1 MEALSTDQPHL
12 NTLGNSLKIKTFS
25 SKAEN
30 STGSSIRENGVTSLT
45 KWLVSALPSI
55 LTSKQVFPRVAP
67 KVALAPAHMRP
78 KPSCEI
84 ACAEQKSSVLI

>member
-12 NTLGNSLKIKTFS
+12 NTLGNSLKNKVL